1 MQNIGAIHESPVY
14 VFWRETMKQKL
25 KSSKKLKIFALCL
38 LCIIIGFLGWN
49 IFQNQHIEVNKITI
63 KNESL
68 PDDFQGYKIVQVSDL
83 HNAKFGKNNE
93 DLLSLIKEQSP
104 NIIVVT
110 GDIVDSRKTNVQ
122 IARDFVNNAS
132 KIAPVYYVT
141 GNHEA
146 RVLTEDE
153 IDNVELNKNV
163 IVLHNKDILLKKG
176 ESVIQLIGV
185 DDPDYKAVSDST
197 EHMNKRLNKYCNNE
211 HFKILLSHRPELFE
225 IYAENNM
232 NIVFSGH
239 AHGGQVRLPFIGGVI
254 APHQGLFPKYDAGVY
269 TENHTSMIV
278 SRGLGDSIIPL
289 RINNPPEL
297 VVVTLEKKGD
307 S

>member
-1 MQNIGAIHESPVY
+1 
-14 VFWRETMKQKL
+14 MKRKFKL
-25 KSSKKLKIFALCL
+25 SKRAKIFVLCL
-38 LCIIIGFLGWN
+38 FFIAIVFLGWN
-49 IFQNQHIEVNKITI
+49 IFQNQHIQINELTI
-63 KNESL
+63 KSDSL

-83 HNAKFGKNNE
+83 HNAEFGENNI
-93 DLLSLIKEQSP
+93 DLLSAIKEQSP
-104 NIIVVT
+104 DIIVVT
-110 GDIVDSRKTNVQ
+110 GDIVDSQRTNVQ

-146 RVLTEDE
+146 RVLVEDE
-153 IDNVELNKNV
+153 IDNVELNENV
-163 IVLHNKDILLKKG
+163 IVLHNKDVLIEKG

-185 DDPDYKAVSDST
+185 DDPDYKAVKNST
-197 EHMNKRLNKYCNNE
+197 EYMNNRLEKYCNNQ

-225 IYAENNM
+225 VYTQNNM
-232 NIVFSGH
+232 NVIFSGH

-254 APHQGLFPKYDAGVY
+254 APHQGLFPEYDSGVY
-269 TENHTSMIV
+269 TNDNTNMVV

-297 VVVTLEKKGD
+297 VVVTLEKK
-307 S
+307 